1 MQQNSPDTALIYFE
15 RCLALQMQLGNKK
28 GEAITYNNIGAA
40 YGIKGNNE
48 KALEYL
54 LKNLAIHEEMESKY
68 GQAAVLN
75 NIGSSYRNMG
85 DNQNALKSCLKS
97 IELKIDLG
105 SEAYALMW
113 SYYTTSA
120 VYASLDDFENAKN
133 NIEKSLEIQENLKY
147 KMLKNS
153 SLIAFEYYKKMLGE
167 EFNTEII
174 LTLIED
180 NENVVQENSYLLYKL
195 FNEQKYLEIAYNN
208 IIEKSE
214 LLEDELKVKYLNY
227 PNQKRVIEDWK
238 KVQS

>member
-1 MQQNSPDTALIYFE
+1 
-15 RCLALQMQLGNKK
+15 
-28 GEAITYNNIGAA
+28 
-40 YGIKGNNE
+40 
-48 KALEYL
+48 
-54 LKNLAIHEEMESKY
+54 
-68 GQAAVLN
+68 
-75 NIGSSYRNMG
+75 
-85 DNQNALKSCLKS
+85 
-97 IELKIDLG
+97 
-105 SEAYALMW
+105 
-113 SYYTTSA
+113 
-120 VYASLDDFENAKN
+120 
-133 NIEKSLEIQENLKY
+133 
-147 KMLKNS
+147 MLKNTS
-153 SLIAFEYYKKMLGE
+153 IIAFEYFKKMLGE